1 MQTEWGRREMRNVLG
16 MDYMALLRL
25 EGRLCIA
32 AGEESWLAPEL
43 DRWKEAGARVRLF
56 ASPEASFGSQ
66 EEIEW
71 IRRPYRSGDLEGAF
85 LALCA
90 LPLPQAAD
98 FCAEAEER
106 HVLFYA
112 SALAQRSSFILP
124 RRIER
129 GPLSIGLSTSG
140 FSEEV
145 EDLVASEIA
154 QRIGPEYGEAA
165 AILGELQP
173 LIEAHLPDPVFRTQ
187 VLASLAGDLVEAVH
201 VGVPDHARALARTTI
216 SSYDPTLQRTKG
228 EETS

>member
-1 MQTEWGRREMRNVLG
+1 MRNSLG

-25 EGRLCIA
+25 ENRLCIA

-43 DRWKEAGARVRLF
+43 SRWVEAGARVRLF
-56 ASPEASFGSQ
+56 ASPEAPFGTQ
-66 EEIEW
+66 EGVEW
-71 IRRPYRSGDLEGAF
+71 IRRPYRSGDLQGAF

-98 FCAEAEER
+98 FCAEAEEA

-112 SALAQRSSFILP
+112 SALTQRSSFILP

-129 GPLSIGLSTSG
+129 SPLLIALSTSG

-145 EDLVASEIA
+145 EELAASEIA

-173 LIEAHLPDPVFRTQ
+173 LIEAHLPDRTFRTQ
-187 VLASLAGDLVEAVH
+187 VLSSLAGDLVEAVH
-201 VGVPDHARALARTTI
+201 VGVPDHARALARNTI
-216 SSYDPTLQRTKG
+216 SSYDPALQKTWG
-228 EETS
+228 EERS